1 MANSLKYVVNVE
13 LKASVSLGAVVVNSR
28 VKFNESSALLTL
40 KHIKRTISNEAGR
53 SGQKGR
59 ENAITS
65 TPDAEFLPAICTTA
79 TTDAHSAA
87 EKGTCGRPEPLSLAS
102 SPNYDERARDVSV
115 DLMC

>member
-1 MANSLKYVVNVE
+1 MEKKMRE
-13 LKASVSLGAVVVNSR
+13 RIFPGKR
-28 VKFNESSALLTL
+28 KLTEN
-40 KHIKRTISNEAGR
+40 NEAGR
-53 SGQKGR
+53 SRQRGR

-65 TPDAEFLPAICTTA
+65 TADAEFLPAMCTTA

-87 EKGTCGRPEPLSLAS
+87 ENGTCGRPEPLSLAS